1 MYSSQSPLTPSR
13 RQPRCSW
20 WMNSLVAMA
29 TQPAL
34 GERQAARGQ
43 GGEREEGG
51 DWSLALLGT
60 KYWVDTEH
68 VLSVNTCMS

>member
-1 MYSSQSPLTPSR
+1 
-13 RQPRCSW
+13 
-20 WMNSLVAMA
+20 MA

-60 KYWVDTEH
+60 KYSVDREH
-68 VLSVNTCMS
+68 DCIVS